1 MGASIRVG
9 LEDSVYAGMGKL
21 AASGVGQV
29 GIMCSILENLSM
41 DIATPADA
49 REVLRLKGGD
59 NVGF

>member
-1 MGASIRVG
+1 
-9 LEDSVYAGMGKL
+9 MGKL